1 MIDFAGRATPFYGML
16 SAASPHRLQRNMT
29 RNRIKMRLKG
39 FAVLAL
45 IACAGCASPYERVD
59 ANEAYDL
66 KTMDRRDGRVMY
78 Q

>member
-1 MIDFAGRATPFYGML
+1 
-16 SAASPHRLQRNMT
+16 MT
-29 RNRIKMRLKG
+29 LNRIKMLLKG

-45 IACAGCASPYERVD
+45 IACAGCASSYERVD
-59 ANEAYDL
+59 INEEYDL

>member
-1 MIDFAGRATPFYGML
+1 
-16 SAASPHRLQRNMT
+16 MT
-29 RNRIKMRLKG
+29 LNRIKVLLKG

-45 IACAGCASPYERVD
+45 IACASPYERVD
-59 ANEAYDL
+59 VNEAYDL

>member
-1 MIDFAGRATPFYGML
+1 
-16 SAASPHRLQRNMT
+16 MT
-29 RNRIKMRLKG
+29 LNRIKVLLKG

-59 ANEAYDL
+59 VNEAYDL